1 MAPAV
6 KASKIGCDI
15 LFLSYRYMQFT
26 AIKISAA
33 NMFVPEKIP
42 VTVAAYTLSCLASLL
57 HGHKLRRPE
66 DNRSLLCIAFFFVSP
81 DLFSTRSRNEKYSQ
95 KERHPKHYHK
105 KDMYSPMSFT
115 GNKKHHNK

>member
-33 NMFVPEKIP
+33 NMFVPEKTP
-42 VTVAAYTLSCLASLL
+42 VNVAAYTLSCLASLL

-81 DLFSTRSRNEKYSQ
+81 DLSAQDR
-95 KERHPKHYHK
+95 ERKIQSKRETSKTLP
-105 KDMYSPMSFT
+105 
-115 GNKKHHNK
+115 